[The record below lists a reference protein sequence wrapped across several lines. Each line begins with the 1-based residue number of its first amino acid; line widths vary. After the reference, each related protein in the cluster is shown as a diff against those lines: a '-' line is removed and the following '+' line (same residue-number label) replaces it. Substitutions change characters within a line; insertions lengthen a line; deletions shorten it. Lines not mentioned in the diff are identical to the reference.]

1 MRKVTLTPTGEQRFS
16 TGNNK
21 YLIVREAQE
30 FVYVSNDQGEKIRV
44 DAGDK
49 LNISE
54 FENLIL
60 SNPHSVNIKVIYQ
73 LTKQE
78 LTTTPPA
85 LVKFGESIAVSEIRS
100 PVNIITPTAQR
111 FISRD
116 HVLIE
121 PNQKVKLFNTSVV
134 RLETIIQN
142 ISQTEA
148 EIMLGDN
155 KVSSVV
161 GLPILGDRK
170 APAGMTITGGGELW
184 AFNNSNTQAK
194 VALLEVHR

>member
-54 FENLIL
+54 FKNLIFT
-60 SNPHSVNIKVIYQ
+60 NPHAVNIKVIYQ

-78 LTTTPPA
+78 LITTPPA
-85 LVKFGESIAVSEIRS
+85 LVKFSDSITVTEVRN
-100 PVNIITPTAQR
+100 PVHTIAPTAQR

-116 HVLIE
+116 HVVIE

-134 RLETIIQN
+134 RLEAIIQN

-184 AFNNSNTQAK
+184 AFNNSNTQAR

>member
-1 MRKVTLTPTGEQRFS
+1 MRNITLSPKAEQRFS
-16 TGNNK
+16 VGGKK

-30 FVYVSNDQGEKIRV
+30 YIYLSDDQGEKIRI

-49 LNISE
+49 LNVSGFNNIT
-54 FENLIL
+54 L
-60 SNPHSVNIKVIYQ
+60 SNPHSANIDVIYQ

-78 LTTTPPA
+78 LFTTPPTK
-85 LVKFGESIAVSEIRS
+85 VTFGESIAVSEIRS
-100 PVNIITPTAQR
+100 PVETTTPTAQR

-116 HVLIE
+116 HVIIE

-134 RLETIIQN
+134 RLEAIIQN

-155 KVSSVV
+155 KVSAVV

-184 AFNNSNTQAK
+184 AFNNANVQAK
-194 VALLEVHR
+194 IALLEVHR

>member
-1 MRKVTLTPTGEQRFS
+1 MRKVTLSPDQAQRF
-16 TGNNK
+16 GVGGNK

-30 FVYVSNDQGEKIRV
+30 YIYISNDQGEQIRV

-49 LNISE
+49 LNVSE
-54 FENLIL
+54 FNNITL
-60 SNPHSVNIKVIYQ
+60 SNPHTVNITVVYQ
-73 LTKQE
+73 LTKQD

-100 PVNIITPTAQR
+100 PVNTITPTAQR

-116 HVLIE
+116 HVFIE

-134 RLETIIQN
+134 RLEAIIQN

-155 KVSSVV
+155 KVSAVV

-184 AFNNSNTQAK
+184 AYNNSNVQAR

>member
-54 FENLIL
+54 FKNLIFT
-60 SNPHSVNIKVIYQ
+60 NPHTVNIKVIYQ

-78 LTTTPPA
+78 LITTPPA
-85 LVKFGESIAVSEIRS
+85 LVKFSDSITVTEVRN
-100 PVNIITPTAQR
+100 PVHTIAPTAQR

-116 HVLIE
+116 HVVIE

-134 RLETIIQN
+134 RLEAIIQN

-148 EIMLGDN
+148 EIMLGDS
-155 KVSSVV
+155 KVSAVA

-170 APAGMTITGGGELW
+170 NPSGMTLTGGGELW
-184 AFNNSNTQAK
+184 AYNNSNVPARITI
-194 VALLEVHR
+194 LEVHR

>member
-1 MRKVTLTPTGEQRFS
+1 MRKITLTPNGEQRFS
-16 TGNNK
+16 AGGNK
-21 YLIVREAQE
+21 FLIVRDAQE
-30 FVYVSNDQGEKIRV
+30 YIYISNDQGEKIRV

-49 LNISE
+49 LDISAFSNIT
-54 FENLIL
+54 L
-60 SNPHSVNIKVIYQ
+60 SNPHSANINVVYQ

-78 LTTTPPA
+78 LFTTPPTK
-85 LVKFGESIAVSEIRS
+85 VKFADSIAVSEIRS
-100 PVNIITPTAQR
+100 PVETTTPTAQR

-116 HVLIE
+116 HVIIE

-134 RLETIIQN
+134 RLEAIIQN

-148 EIMLGDN
+148 EIMLGDSR
-155 KVSSVV
+155 VSAVV
-161 GLPILGDRK
+161 GLPVLGDRK

-184 AFNNSNTQAK
+184 AFNNSNVKAK